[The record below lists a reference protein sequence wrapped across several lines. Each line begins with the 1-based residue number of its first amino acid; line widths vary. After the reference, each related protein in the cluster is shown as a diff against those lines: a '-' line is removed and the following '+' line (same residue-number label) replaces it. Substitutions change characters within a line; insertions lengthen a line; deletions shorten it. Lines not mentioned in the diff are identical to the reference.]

1 MLSYNDYIDDGGG
14 SDIYEK
20 MMMELRVMN
29 IRNKNVYQDWTDLRV
44 CYLMSSCQFL
54 QQGMDF

>member
-29 IRNKNVYQDWTDLRV
+29 IRNKNVYQD
-44 CYLMSSCQFL
+44 
-54 QQGMDF
+54 